1 MYANYLRW
9 PSAFSSLP
17 LVYHPVPCRCA
28 IASSDLAN
36 YNTCTGKCKVQ
47 RAGKPQSLNNI
58 RCVRRILRE
67 PSSPFCYVAVS
78 PLVVIHPVS
87 ALFLTGLSFVIACPR
102 SFPST
107 IPLHNHRDLPLDTCH
122 RKTLLPADARC
133 VASPRATCR
142 ISNVMSFPIAFLV
155 EARTKGR
162 RFQKGK
168 SDRRSHSNYGFDA
181 ILHPRGSIV
190 DRTVRNQIVPRF
202 YFQKIA
208 RNVILL
214 QALLCKRMLLLHKR
228 LLYER
233 CFKPFDK

>member
-1 MYANYLRW
+1 M
-9 PSAFSSLP
+9 PSENF
-17 LVYHPVPCRCA
+17 
-28 IASSDLAN
+28 ASS
-36 YNTCTGKCKVQ
+36 
-47 RAGKPQSLNNI
+47 
-58 RCVRRILRE
+58 RRTLR
-67 PSSPFCYVAVS
+67 
-78 PLVVIHPVS
+78 
-87 ALFLTGLSFVIACPR
+87 R
-102 SFPST
+102 
-107 IPLHNHRDLPLDTCH
+107 
-122 RKTLLPADARC
+122 
-133 VASPRATCR
+133 VASRRVATPRATCR
-142 ISNVMSFPIAFLV
+142 ISNVMSFPIAFLVEV

-190 DRTVRNQIVPRF
+190 DRAVRNQMAPRF

-233 CFKPFDK
+233 CLKPFDK